1 MIETRLKR
9 AILRKQ
15 NVKFV
20 ILSWAD
26 GRTTCVFYSYVFL
39 EKQRD
44 ENYSVADL
52 FAKGYPLRS
61 IGTSILQGNNSYLQ
75 HLTV

>member
-1 MIETRLKR
+1 MIETSLKQ
-9 AILRKQ
+9 ATLRKQ

-20 ILSWAD
+20 FLSWAD
-26 GRTTCVFYSYVFL
+26 GRTTRLFYSYTFV
-39 EKQRD
+39 EKQTG

-52 FAKGYPLRS
+52 PTKGYHSVQLVQAYCEEIRP
-61 IGTSILQGNNSYLQ
+61 YLQ